1 MLSLL
6 WQEEP
11 LWPRSSWL
19 YRRKTAN
26 ASLGRRRQAKREG
39 KTLDAWLISVAR
51 ESVAEP
57 DPSKPARKFE
67 SVEELRGYLRAHS
80 ALDGP
85 ERELDWD
92 EHLRN
97 MDASIRKGLPD
108 V

>member
-1 MLSLL
+1 MATIQLDIP
-6 WQEEP
+6 EED
-11 LWPRSSWL
+11 RE
-19 YRRKTAN
+19 RFA
-26 ASLGRRRQAKREG
+26 RQAKREG

-80 ALDGP
+80 GLDGL

-92 EHLRN
+92 EHLGN
-97 MDASIRKGLPD
+97 MDAPIRKGLPD

>member
-1 MLSLL
+1 MATIQLEIP
-6 WQEEP
+6 EED
-11 LWPRSSWL
+11 RE
-19 YRRKTAN
+19 RFA
-26 ASLGRRRQAKREG
+26 RQAEREG
-39 KTLDAWLISVAR
+39 KTLDAWLISVDR
-51 ESVAEP
+51 EYMAEP
-57 DPSKPARKFE
+57 APKEPARKFG

-92 EHLRN
+92 EHLRI

>member
-1 MLSLL
+1 MATIQLDIP
-6 WQEEP
+6 EED
-11 LWPRSSWL
+11 RE
-19 YRRKTAN
+19 RFA
-26 ASLGRRRQAKREG
+26 RQAKREG